1 MTATRTIG
9 SIATFSKGSGLA
21 KSDLVADGAH
31 PCVHYGELFTRYGAI
46 IDVVRSRT
54 GRDLPVKSEVGDV
67 LMPTSD
73 VTPRGLA
80 KASALLSANVGLGG
94 DVLIIRPD
102 RAKADS
108 RFLAYAI
115 RHNVNQVLKL
125 VRGSTV
131 YHLYAA
137 DMRHFELPS
146 LPLAEQ
152 ARVADALKDSD
163 DLIDSL
169 ERLITKKQAIKQGMM
184 QELLTG
190 RTRLPG
196 FDGHWKETRLGDGG
210 TCIRGVGYDPGS
222 DLSSSD
228 RPYAVR
234 LLRSN
239 NVQSSR
245 VNYHDLQFVH
255 ERRVRS
261 DQVLRTNDIVIC
273 MANGSRALVGKAA
286 LFAGVGGN
294 LRYTIG
300 AFMGVFRCNPTLIDA
315 SFAIEVM
322 GAHSFRRWLDL
333 ILSGSSINNLRPGDI
348 ESFVVPMPDLV
359 EQRAIADVLAEANRE
374 IDLLRQ
380 RLAKARDVKQGMMQ
394 ELLTGRTRLPVQE
407 TVA

>member
-9 SIATFSKGSGLA
+9 SIATFRKGSGLA

-31 PCVHYGELFTRYGAI
+31 PCIHYGELFTRYGAV
-46 IDVVRSRT
+46 IDVVLSRT

-80 KASALLSANVGLGG
+80 KASAIQIADVGLGG

-102 RAKADS
+102 HAKADS
-108 RFLAYAI
+108 RFLAYVI
-115 RHNVNQVLKL
+115 RYSVNRVLKL

-169 ERLITKKQAIKQGMM
+169 ERMITKKQAIKQGMM

-196 FDGHWKETRLGDGG
+196 FSMPWRTKTLDAVSDINPETIPAATSPSQMIDYISLEDVS
-210 TCIRGVGYDPGS
+210 RGQI
-222 DLSSSD
+222 L
-228 RPYAVR
+228 A
-234 LLRSN
+234 
-239 NVQSSR
+239 SSR
-245 VNYHDLQFVH
+245 VEFGN
-255 ERRVRS
+255 
-261 DQVLRTNDIVIC
+261 
-273 MANGSRALVGKAA
+273 APSRARRAVRPLDVLFGTVRPNLQSHGLYRGGLRKPVVSTGFAVIRARSGLADPQFLFCLVMSS
-286 LFAGVGGN
+286 LTSSQVERIIAGSNYPAVSSRDVRMFEY
-294 LRYTIG
+294 LLPEITEQEAIG
-300 AFMGVFRCNPTLIDA
+300 A
-315 SFAIEVM
+315 
-322 GAHSFRRWLDL
+322 
-333 ILSGSSINNLRPGDI
+333 
-348 ESFVVPMPDLV
+348 
-359 EQRAIADVLAEANRE
+359 VLADAEAE
-374 IDLLRQ
+374 LAVLHA
-380 RLAKARDVKQGMMQ
+380 RLQKARAVKQGMMQ
-394 ELLTGRTRLPVQE
+394 ELLTGRTRLPVRE
-407 TVA
+407 AVA

>member
-152 ARVADALKDSD
+152 SRVADVLKDSD
-163 DLIDSL
+163 DLINSL
-169 ERLITKKQAIKQGMM
+169 ERMITKKQAIKQGMM

-196 FDGHWKETRLGDGG
+196 FNGSWSTVELGDLTEVVSGG
-210 TCIRGVGYDPGS
+210 TP
-222 DLSSSD
+222 SSSVQAYWD
-228 RPYAVR
+228 GGIPWATPTDITNESGRYLRRTERTISKGGLEHSAARLLPAGSLLLCTRATVGEVKIAAVPTATNQGFKSLVPNSGVSSTFLYYKVLTLKDVLTSKGSGSTFLEVSKRDVAKLLLGVPNTSEQIAIATALTDVDDEIDCLTVR
-234 LLRSN
+234 L
-239 NVQSSR
+239 Q
-245 VNYHDLQFVH
+245 
-255 ERRVRS
+255 
-261 DQVLRTNDIVIC
+261 
-273 MANGSRALVGKAA
+273 
-286 LFAGVGGN
+286 
-294 LRYTIG
+294 
-300 AFMGVFRCNPTLIDA
+300 
-315 SFAIEVM
+315 
-322 GAHSFRRWLDL
+322 
-333 ILSGSSINNLRPGDI
+333 
-348 ESFVVPMPDLV
+348 
-359 EQRAIADVLAEANRE
+359 
-374 IDLLRQ
+374 
-380 RLAKARDVKQGMMQ
+380 KARAVKQGMMQ